1 MVPTITKH
9 LANLLVLQTIVD
21 LAKVETTEVEVMLL
35 GLLHMHIHLLG
46 IEDRVAA
53 DRSVLAVA
61 LDVLALPVQVISHLI
76 AKNQVT
82 ALLTRAEFD
91 LLGALLVQVGPHEI
105 ATDARPAPLSGI
117 LALDLDEWALAR
129 EVVVQRVGMGSFLA
143 SGAGAGDI
151 GGLAVVLQVGGH
163 HLAHPGLVANGTD
176 DHGLGALLLDVLAGV
191 AATHLGSASVGT
203 EDFGKATSLLVA
215 GELGD
220 VADPR
225 ALGPGDRALDAKR
238 EDVPH
243 GSVVEDSGVVSGQNS
258 QARRAGGLLVQPGGD
273 ADGAETV
280 AAGGLSDEAV
290 GDVEAHRAHV
300 SVAITNINK
309 QLRIHDD

>member
-1 MVPTITKH
+1 VPTIAKH
-9 LANLLVLQTIVD
+9 VTNLLVLQRTVHI
-21 LAKVETTEVEVMLL
+21 ANVETAETQVLL
-35 GLLHMHIHLLG
+35 RSLLHVHLHLLG
-46 IEDRVAA
+46 VVDRVAA
-53 DRSVLAVA
+53 EFSVLAVA
-61 LDVLALPVQVISHLI
+61 LSVFALLVQVTNHLI
-76 AKNQVT
+76 ARNRLA
-82 ALLTRAEFD
+82 ALVERAD
-91 LLGALLVQVGPHEI
+91 LHFLGALHVQVGPHEM
-105 ATDARPAPLSGI
+105 ASDERLAPLSGI
-117 LALDLDEWALAR
+117 VALELDEWALAL
-129 EVVVQRVGMGSFLA
+129 EVVVQRVGMDSFLA
-143 SGAGAGDI
+143 SRAGAEDP
-151 GGLAVVLQVGGH
+151 GGLAVVRQVGGH
-163 HLAHPGLVANGTD
+163 HLAHPGLAANGTD

-243 GSVVEDSGVVSGQNS
+243 GSVVEDSGFVSGQNS

-300 SVAITNINK
+300 SVAITTINK